1 MTATARPRRRR
12 RWKRFILAAGLS
24 MAVLLLL
31 CWKTGE
37 KLRPEQGVLPGWESL
52 SIGVRAVKAKILEVD
67 PFLLMIAFVVS
78 AAVHILAGAHK
89 WYLILRGMGCETTYS
104 EVLFVRMGSDPIR
117 IVAPFKTGEL
127 SNIAYFWRQGK
138 LPFARSASWVLFD
151 KALNIGGTFFWL
163 TVGLVVYFAFYG
175 TADMSHKALY
185 VGAGLAG
192 AAVTVALLPFVSGG
206 ARRLM
211 KSVAGKVHPKLGRA
225 MESLLGAFED
235 ISWRRKLA
243 LLAYGVGFQLRPL
256 LVMGLLM
263 VAYRADFTRLPGL
276 PAMLAWG
283 SVAVACSNVPYFQ
296 WGAGA
301 REWALTTLFPAYLV
315 NAKDLST
322 LVAIGMWMALSIHF
336 VPAFFGLPV
345 LGSFLGT
352 LETGHEPEEFINGN
366 EEEEA
371 GENGEAPS

>member
-1 MTATARPRRRR
+1 MT
-12 RWKRFILAAGLS
+12 
-24 MAVLLLL
+24 VLLLL

-37 KLRPEQGVLPGWESL
+37 KLRPEHGVLPGWESL
-52 SIGVRAVKAKILEVD
+52 SIGVRAVKEKVLDVD
-67 PFLLMIAFVVS
+67 PFFLMITFVVS

-163 TVGLVVYFAFYG
+163 TVGLVACFAFYG
-175 TADMSHKALY
+175 TANMSHKALY
-185 VGAGLAG
+185 VGIGLAG
-192 AAVTVALLPFVSGG
+192 GAVTVALLPFVSGG

-211 KSVAGKVHPKLGRA
+211 RSVAGRIHPKFGRV
-225 MESLLGAFED
+225 MDSLLGAFED

-263 VAYRADFTRLPGL
+263 VAYRVDFTRLPGL

-301 REWALTTLFPAYLV
+301 REWALTTLFAGYLV
-315 NAKDLST
+315 NVKDLST
-322 LVAIGMWMALSIHF
+322 LVAIGIWMAFSIHF

-366 EEEEA
+366 DEEA
-371 GENGEAPS
+371 GENGEVPS